1 MTKHFFTNNEYLTN
15 NNFYNISN
23 SALIK
28 EEMWNN
34 IIDTVQFQFETV
46 NSVITIEN
54 KTVQFFHLEGMEYF
68 HYSTLKK
75 FEDAIKEYLKEKE
88 EKTYL
93 KDISKD
99 SLKYFL
105 YLLPIFDKYNPSI
118 TIDSDTGYINSTFN
132 TRDKGIFTALTTEK
146 MEIHYSRVSKDT
158 KIYKFSG
165 IAKIK
170 HNRDLKHFAKVLEM
184 L

>member
-1 MTKHFFTNNEYLTN
+1 MTKHSWPKEYLTDN
-15 NNFYNISN
+15 KFYSISN
-23 SALIK
+23 NVLIK
-28 EEMWNN
+28 EELWNN
-34 IIDTVQFQFETV
+34 IVDTIQFKFEIV
-46 NSVITIEN
+46 NSIIATEN
-54 KTVQFFHLEGMEYF
+54 KPTQFLNFKRMEDF
-68 HYSTLKK
+68 HYNTLTK
-75 FEDAIKEYLKEKE
+75 FEEAINEYLKEKK
-88 EKTYL
+88 EKPYL

-105 YLLPIFDKYNPSI
+105 YLLPIFDRYNPSI
-118 TIDSDTGYINSTFN
+118 SIDSDTGYINSTFN

-146 MEIHYSRVSKDT
+146 MEIHYSSVSQDT

-170 HNRDLKHFAKVLEM
+170 DNSALKHFEKVFGL